1 MDGGSAGSRGLD
13 PMSRDTA
20 LARLAID
27 GGEPVRRKLL
37 PYAHQS
43 IDDDD
48 IEAVTAALRSD
59 WLTTGPRVPAFER
72 ELAAF
77 TGARHAIAFSS
88 GTAALHGATTAAGLG
103 PGDEAITT
111 PLTFVATA
119 NAVLYVGAE
128 PRFADIDDGTLL
140 IDADAVAN
148 AVTPR
153 TKVLLPVD
161 YAGQP
166 ADYESLRAVADRAP
180 GGPLTIIAD
189 ASHSLGAT
197 WRGSSVGTLAD
208 MTVLSL
214 HPAKILT
221 TGEGGAILTDRD
233 DYAERLRRFR
243 NHGIATEL
251 AARRDWTY
259 EMVELGYNYRLTDI
273 GAALGSSQLA
283 RIETFLARR
292 RELAA
297 HYLRRLAGH
306 ELLDPPVVVPGADP
320 AWHFAFVQLRLDR
333 LRVDRGDV
341 FRALRAEG
349 IGVNVHY
356 IPVHQHRYY
365 RERFPG
371 LSLPRAEAAYERLLT
386 VPLFASMTTTD
397 VDDVVAALDKVT
409 TTYRAA

>member
-1 MDGGSAGSRGLD
+1 MTSPTTD
-13 PMSRDTA
+13 
-20 LARLAID
+20 RLAID
-27 GGEPVRRKLL
+27 GGEPIRRTML

-48 IEAVTAALRSD
+48 IAAVTAALRSD
-59 WLTTGPRVPAFER
+59 WLTTGPRVPAFE
-72 ELAAF
+72 EALAAF
-77 TGARHAIAFSS
+77 AGARHAVAFSS
-88 GTAALHGATTAAGLG
+88 GTAALHGATHAAGLG

-111 PLTFVATA
+111 PMTFVATA

-128 PRFADIDDGTLL
+128 PRFADIDPGTLL
-140 IDADAVAN
+140 IRPDAVAA
-148 AVTPR
+148 AVTAR
-153 TKVLLPVD
+153 TRAILPVD

-166 ADYESLRAVADRAP
+166 ADYEALRAVADSASS
-180 GGPLTIIAD
+180 GPLTIIAD

-197 WRGSSVGTLAD
+197 ANGRSVGTLAD
-208 MTVLSL
+208 LTVLSL

-221 TGEGGAILTDRD
+221 TGEGGAVLTDRD
-233 DYAERLRRFR
+233 DLAERLRRFR

-273 GAALGSSQLA
+273 GAALGASQLA
-283 RIETFLARR
+283 RIDTFLARR

-297 HYLRRLAGH
+297 HYLRRLAAH
-306 ELLDPPVVVPGADP
+306 ELLDAPVVEAGNEP

-333 LRVDRGDV
+333 LRVDRGDI

-356 IPVHQHRYY
+356 IPVHHHPFY

-371 LSLPRAEAAYERLLT
+371 ISMPVAEAAYERLLT
-386 VPLFASMTTTD
+386 LPLFASMTTAD

-409 TTYRAA
+409 TAYRAA